1 MSSLPESTVPLL
13 LQVHQLTGGPAAQA
27 VIQDLDF
34 AWTSGLSWI
43 CGEEGS
49 GKTTL
54 LRLLAGDLQP
64 FSGQVQRPASGVF
77 WTDLQGAAHDPITVQ
92 ACWQQ
97 FQTLCPYW
105 DEPLLQDLAEALD
118 MTQHRHKPL
127 YMLSTGSRR
136 KVGLIAAL
144 ASGAGVTLLDQPF
157 AALDQRSVSTVKA
170 FLQDAAQATS
180 RAWIVADYEV
190 PDDLPL
196 ACVLPL
202 PSA

>member
-1 MSSLPESTVPLL
+1 MLSSPESTVPLL
-13 LQVHQLTGGPAAQA
+13 LQVHQLTGGPGAQA
-27 VIQDLDF
+27 VIQNLDF

-43 CGEEGS
+43 CGDEGS

-64 FSGQVQRPASGVF
+64 FSGQVQRPAGGMF
-77 WTDLQGAAHDPITVQ
+77 WTDLQGAEHDPITVQ

-97 FQTLCPYW
+97 FQTQCPHW
-105 DEPLLQDLAEALD
+105 DAPLLQDLAEALD
-118 MTQHRHKPL
+118 MAQHRHKPL

-144 ASGAGVTLLDQPF
+144 ASGARVTLLDQPF
-157 AALDQRSVSTVKA
+157 AALDQRSVLTIKA
-170 FLQDAAQATS
+170 FLQEAALAPA
-180 RAWIVADYEV
+180 RAWIVADYEA

-196 ACVLPL
+196 ARVLQL